1 MALTSDLK
9 FTCPARTIART
20 LVSAQT
26 EPVYRYFFTEVPDA
40 PTSSVYGAVHGLE
53 LLYVFGVLEIQG
65 YSPTAAERSLSTAM
79 QSYWG
84 SFAANGTPSVV
95 GAPAWTSYDAG
106 RDNHLVLDAAAL
118 AMGEGVITIR
128 CDFWSTV
135 GV

>member
-1 MALTSDLK
+1 
-9 FTCPARTIART
+9 
-20 LVSAQT
+20 VSAQS

-53 LLYVFGVLEIQG
+53 LLYVFGVLDIQG
-65 YSPTAAERSLSTAM
+65 YTPTTAERSLSTAM

-84 SFAANGTPSVV
+84 GLSASGTPGAS
-95 GAPAWTSYDAG
+95 GAPTWTPYDAA

-118 AMGEGVITIR
+118 AMGEGVNTAR
-128 CDFWSTV
+128 CDFWATF